1 MDSPRFSASHCAKV
15 VGWADSTQDYPNTP
29 PPPYEQISAIATQ
42 AAAAAASFSG
52 GSLRTRTTAEVSRE
66 NVAGGRRGGIGGR
79 GRGRGGRF
87 GAGALFRES
96 REKVSLLE
104 AGDLGDSQLRTSRGG
119 TAWNVPTSNGGRG
132 GGVCGGSAEVW
143 PASASSAAG
152 MSVAVSGPRQ
162 RGRSASPSSTRSPS
176 SSYVRP
182 LQPPIP
188 PRPSPPR
195 SKIPP
200 PASRPPND
208 VVCAS
213 DVDILSEMGFDRA
226 RATKALRSNDG
237 DVERAAEWL
246 LTTIDSG
253 DTCVGGVDDT
263 CGGDIMHEQG
273 AGDWGGGNGAASEL
287 RHVVETGKRGIGKE
301 GDDDLITSADPADV
315 GQSFD
320 MSEFCGN
327 EPVAGSGAVSGAGR
341 LIGPLDQGTWE
352 RMGGLGGFGAQGL
365 GGSVGRDEAKAVDD
379 DVEMNDLIVRFS
391 ST

>member
-1 MDSPRFSASHCAKV
+1 MKTR
-15 VGWADSTQDYPNTP
+15 
-29 PPPYEQISAIATQ
+29 AT
-42 AAAAAASFSG
+42 G
-52 GSLRTRTTAEVSRE
+52 EVSRE
-66 NVAGGRRGGIGGR
+66 NGAGGRRGGIGGR

-87 GAGALFRES
+87 GAGTPFRES
-96 REKVSLLE
+96 RENVSLLE
-104 AGDLGDSQLRTSRGG
+104 AGELGDSHLRTSRGG

-143 PASASSAAG
+143 PASASSG
-152 MSVAVSGPRQ
+152 MNAAVSGPRQ
-162 RGRSASPSSTRSPS
+162 RGRSASPSSARSPS
-176 SSYVRP
+176 SSHVRP
-182 LQPPIP
+182 PQPPVP

-213 DVDILSEMGFDRA
+213 DVDMLLEMGFDRA

-237 DVERAAEWL
+237 NVERAAEWL

-253 DTCVGGVDDT
+253 GACVGVVDDS
-263 CGGDIMHEQG
+263 CGGEIMHEQG

-287 RHVVETGKRGIGKE
+287 RHVVETGKSGIGKE

-320 MSEFCGN
+320 MSEFCRS
-327 EPVAGSGAVSGAGR
+327 ESAVGSGAVSGAGR
-341 LIGPLDQGTWE
+341 LVGPLNQGSWE
-352 RMGGLGGFGAQGL
+352 RVGGLGGFGGQGL
-365 GGSVGRDEAKAVDD
+365 GGMSGGRDEAKAVDD
-379 DVEMNDLIVRFS
+379 DVETNELIVRFS

>member
-1 MDSPRFSASHCAKV
+1 MGD
-15 VGWADSTQDYPNTP
+15 
-29 PPPYEQISAIATQ
+29 
-42 AAAAAASFSG
+42 
-52 GSLRTRTTAEVSRE
+52 VSRE
-66 NVAGGRRGGIGGR
+66 NVARGRRGGIGGR
-79 GRGRGGRF
+79 GRGGGGRLV
-87 GAGALFRES
+87 AGTLFRES
-96 REKVSLLE
+96 RGNASLLE
-104 AGDLGDSQLRTSRGG
+104 ARDLGDSQLRTSRGG
-119 TAWNVPTSNGGRG
+119 TAWNVPTSNGSRS

-152 MSVAVSGPRQ
+152 MNVAVSGPRQ

-182 LQPPIP
+182 PQPPIP

-253 DTCVGGVDDT
+253 DACVGGIDDT
-263 CGGDIMHEQG
+263 CGGEIMHEQG

-287 RHVVETGKRGIGKE
+287 RHVVETGKRGIGKD

-320 MSEFCGN
+320 MSEFCRGEN
-327 EPVAGSGAVSGAGR
+327 VVGSGAVSGAGR
-341 LIGPLDQGTWE
+341 LLGPSDQGTWE
-352 RMGGLGGFGAQGL
+352 GAGGLGGFGEQGL
-365 GGSVGRDEAKAVDD
+365 GGMSGRRDEEKVVDD